1 MCYRSNTSI
10 ALFPWPLYYWKNLT
24 THPCGKLILMSI
36 TNQWPS
42 LLLNSHARK
51 RYYSDKQA
59 RNEKRRF
66 FVGFF
71 PRLLRGKTVKNEVI
85 IIHKLVPFM
94 INFSG
99 FVTKQEQLG
108 CCHAIVV
115 SNRQSGWTEVEVVGK
130 TICAENLLPKLC
142 AFSRLFSLKSASR
155 LESNAERPCWSNL
168 LKCFRKW
175 WPCMWLYFDFR
186 RKWDH
191 VSEDFLCR

>member
-1 MCYRSNTSI
+1 
-10 ALFPWPLYYWKNLT
+10 
-24 THPCGKLILMSI
+24 
-36 TNQWPS
+36 
-42 LLLNSHARK
+42 
-51 RYYSDKQA
+51 
-59 RNEKRRF
+59 
-66 FVGFF
+66 
-71 PRLLRGKTVKNEVI
+71 
-85 IIHKLVPFM
+85 M

-191 VSEDFLCR
+191 VSEDFLCRYVQNYLLLPVIYNETRKIQFFLNSESIRGKERDLLEPFGLCGRLPSTAILRSLSTQNRLTFRVLVSEDVDWSP